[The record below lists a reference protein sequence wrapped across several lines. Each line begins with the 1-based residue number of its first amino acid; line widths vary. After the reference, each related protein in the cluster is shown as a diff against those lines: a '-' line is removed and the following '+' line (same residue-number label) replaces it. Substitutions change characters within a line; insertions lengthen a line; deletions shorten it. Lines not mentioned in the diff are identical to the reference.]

1 MVNMKIFVEKSSFSN
16 ELKLF
21 QGIFEK
27 KTLMDIL
34 QNIKLTAVENGLL
47 ELVATDLEIGLQS
60 TIKVDV
66 EEPGSLTVNGKDF
79 YDLISRMPDGI
90 VEIAENNDL
99 QIVITN
105 EKKTSKYKLLG
116 LQASN
121 YPQLPEA
128 DFASAVTLTMK
139 PLATM
144 INRNYYIISPEMKFN
159 LGGALLSIG
168 ESGFEMAATDG
179 HRLSFSKFDC
189 DLAVDSAQ
197 EFIVSRKTLMELNKI
212 GVDGEFDFT
221 FDKNNLFFKYN
232 NKVLSARVIDQ
243 KFPNY
248 KAVIPES
255 TKYKAIVD
263 TSQLLTTL
271 RRVLV
276 FKTRNNGVFFKFSE
290 GKLTLERTTPE
301 KGEAHD
307 EMDIEYAGES
317 FSVAFNGNFIVDFLT
332 HIDSEQIEIGMNDN
346 DSSFIFKPIQDED
359 IHYIYVVMPL
369 NI

>member
-47 ELVATDLEIGLQS
+47 ELVATDLEIGLSS

-66 EEPGSLTVNGKDF
+66 EEPGSFTVNGKDF
-79 YDLISRMPDGI
+79 YDLISRMPEGI
-90 VEIAENNDL
+90 VEISEKNDL
-99 QIVITN
+99 QIVISN

-128 DFASAVTLTMK
+128 DFSSSVTLLLK

-168 ESGFEMAATDG
+168 DGGFEMAATDG
-179 HRLSFSKFDC
+179 HRLSFSKYEKK
-189 DLAVDSAQ
+189 LSLDSSH
-197 EFIVSRKTLMELNKI
+197 EFIISRKTLMELNKI
-212 GVDGEFDFT
+212 GDEGEVEFT
-221 FDKNNLFFKYN
+221 FDKNNLFFKFN
-232 NKVLSARVIDQ
+232 NRVLSSRVIDQ

-255 TKYKAIVD
+255 TKYKAIVN
-263 TSQLLTTL
+263 TSDLLTTL

-276 FKTRNNGVFFKFSE
+276 FKTRNNGVYFKFTD
-290 GKLTLERTTPE
+290 GKLILERTTPE

-307 EMDIEYAGES
+307 EMEIEYVGEN

-332 HIDSEQIEIGMNDN
+332 HIESEQIEIGMNDN
-346 DSSFIFKPIQDED
+346 DSSFIFKPIQDEELD
-359 IHYIYVVMPL
+359 YIYVVMPL